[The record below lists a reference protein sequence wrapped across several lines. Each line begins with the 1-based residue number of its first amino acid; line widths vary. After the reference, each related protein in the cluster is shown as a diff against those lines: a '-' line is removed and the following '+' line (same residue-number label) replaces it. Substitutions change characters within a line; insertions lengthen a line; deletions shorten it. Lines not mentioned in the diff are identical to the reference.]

1 MARNLISVE
10 GLVVEGDVI
19 KSGTMYLPMRIS
31 EGKCSKVHVQELAV
45 DMAGVEI
52 TQLLPYAGASI
63 RIKVQGMRELGDKH
77 VEEYFK
83 NPTRKWSEVTQRQ
96 QVTIRKIKTVEDAE
110 EALEDFN
117 EDQIRALLAK
127 MEARLKK

>member
-1 MARNLISVE
+1 MARNPISVE
-10 GLVVEGDVI
+10 GLVVEGEVI

-31 EGKCSKVHVQELAV
+31 EGKCEKVHMQELAV

-83 NPTRKWSEVTQRQ
+83 NPTRKWGEVTQRQ

-110 EALEDFN
+110 EALEGFSKA
-117 EDQIRALLAK
+117 QIEALMQKMAKRLA
-127 MEARLKK
+127 E